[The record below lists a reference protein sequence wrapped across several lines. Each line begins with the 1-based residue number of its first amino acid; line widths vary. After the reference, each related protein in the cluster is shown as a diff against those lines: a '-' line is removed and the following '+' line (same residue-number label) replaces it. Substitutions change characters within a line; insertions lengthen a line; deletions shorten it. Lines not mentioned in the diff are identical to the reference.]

1 MTGTT
6 VARLVAPHIIRL
18 ITGADLRFLL
28 SANALGGSIFLVLT
42 DVVLRF
48 VLSL

>member
-1 MTGTT
+1 M
-6 VARLVAPHIIRL
+6 
-18 ITGADLRFLL
+18 L